1 MGKKCILSFG
11 CMVVALLFACTLPMV
26 QQSDESERIVTPSSA
41 AVSPKMDFN
50 KIISVAVFPLFPG
63 GGQQIQMYA
72 PGMMKG
78 MRTVED
84 PEFAEQVV
92 QAFSSELITKQSQWK
107 IKSHK
112 DTVDAIFKNDLGRGY
127 KNFQAD
133 YNTAYGQMSAFT
145 ITGETKKFLRRLSTV
160 MNVDA
165 FIFGSYGL
173 TYGTKLVQVPL
184 LGLQQ
189 RQVVQCNVNV
199 ALYYCKN
206 EEIWWKATDNKNSMD
221 KTKLISSIAKSLA
234 SYVGKGTLQQL

>member
-1 MGKKCILSFG
+1 
-11 CMVVALLFACTLPMV
+11 MV

-41 AVSPKMDFN
+41 AVSPNMDFN

-63 GGQQIQMYA
+63 GGQQMQMYS
-72 PGMMKG
+72 PGIGMMEE
-78 MRTVED
+78 MRSVED

-92 QAFSSELITKQSQWK
+92 QTFSSELIAKQSQWK
-107 IKSHK
+107 IRSHK
-112 DTVDAIFKNDLGRGY
+112 DTIDAIFKHDLGRGY

-133 YNTAYGQMSAFT
+133 YNTAHGQMSAFV
-145 ITGETKKFLRRLSTV
+145 ITGESKKFLRKLSAV

-173 TYGTKLVQVPL
+173 VYGTKMVQVPL
-184 LGLQQ
+184 LGLQK
-189 RQVVQCNVNV
+189 RQAVQCNVNV
-199 ALYYCKN
+199 ALFHCKD
-206 EEIWWKATDNKNSMD
+206 EAIWWRATDNKNSTD